1 MEVDGD
7 YGKPKKKYEEVEMP
21 ENENSAILGLI

>member
-7 YGKPKKKYEEVEMP
+7 YGKPKKKYEEVEMTG
-21 ENENSAILGLI
+21 NENSAILGL